1 MIRAENLRKRFGSLT
16 AVDDVSIDV
25 RAGETIGLLGPNGAG
40 KSTTIHML
48 TGALRPDEG
57 RMDIAGLGPP
67 SERAAR
73 RRIGA
78 APQSLAIYEEL
89 TGAENAHFFGAI
101 YGLSGAVLR
110 ERVRFALDFTGL
122 TPRAGSRAKTYSGG
136 MKRRLNLACAL
147 VHDPAVI
154 FLDEP
159 TVGVDPQSR
168 NHIFENIA
176 ALKQQQRTI
185 VYTTHY
191 MEEAE
196 RLCDRVAI
204 IDHGRLLATDTVE
217 NLIRRYGGKSLIEAE
232 FEPPVPAL
240 RGVAARV
247 EGTTVTLESDEP
259 LHDVARFAD
268 DGARL
273 RSLRVKQPDLE
284 HVFLNLTGRSLRD

>member
-1 MIRAENLRKRFGSLT
+1 MIRAENLRKRYGPLT
-16 AVDDVSIDV
+16 AVDGVSLEV
-25 RAGETIGLLGPNGAG
+25 PPGETIGLLGPNGAG

-57 RMDIAGLGPP
+57 SIHVAGVGPP
-67 SERAAR
+67 SDRAAR
-73 RRIGA
+73 RRIGV
-78 APQSLAIYEEL
+78 APQSLALYDEL

-101 YGLSGAVLR
+101 YGLRGAMLR

-122 TPRAGSRAKTYSGG
+122 TPRAASRTKTYSGG

-147 VHDPAVI
+147 VHDPVVI

-168 NHIFENIA
+168 NYIFENIE
-176 ALKQQQRTI
+176 ALKRQQRTI

-204 IDHGRLLATDTVE
+204 IDHGRLLATDTVP
-217 NLIRRYGGKSLIEAE
+217 NLIRRYGGKSLIVAE
-232 FEPPVPAL
+232 FDPPVPEL
-240 RGVAARV
+240 RGLSGRV
-247 EGTTVTLESDEP
+247 DGATLTVESDEP
-259 LHDVARFAD
+259 LRDVARFGEC
-268 DGARL
+268 GAKL
-273 RSLRVKQPDLE
+273 RSLRVQQPDLE